1 MNVVFNI
8 NRFINLE
15 KRNIFL
21 SKMQYIYIAS
31 SLAGLYIL
39 SMLLHILT
47 GSNFAEFIYFIA
59 YVVIVGGPCFF
70 EKNIN
75 KHSSIFDFT
84 LPTSTFEDFLSIW
97 IKYVLLIP
105 VSIFLVI
112 LILNLVTGIIPI
124 EAIQEHARDMSF
136 SNFSF
141 NRIHKILAFQSV
153 FMLGYF
159 YFKRYAFA
167 KTSLIILVL
176 FVILVF
182 IGVILGYVF
191 FSGEELHFNGN
202 MEHDKSFSMGYTL
215 GRTMGEAE
223 LRKDLIIN
231 ICDTVTSIIIPVGMW
246 IVSYLK
252 LKETE
257 I

>member
-1 MNVVFNI
+1 MDTVFNI
-8 NRFINLE
+8 NRFVNLE
-15 KRNIFL
+15 KRNISL

-70 EKNIN
+70 EKNIS

-97 IKYVLLIP
+97 IKYVILIP

-112 LILNLVTGIIPI
+112 LILNFVTGIVPI
-124 EAIQEHARDMSF
+124 EALQEHAKDMSF
-136 SNFSF
+136 ADLTLKK
-141 NRIHKILAFQSV
+141 IYKILAFQSI

-159 YFKRYAFA
+159 FFRRYAFA
-167 KTSLIILVL
+167 KTTLIMLML
-176 FVILVF
+176 LVILTF
-182 IGVILGYVF
+182 FGVIIGYLF
-191 FSGEELHFNGN
+191 FKGQEFQFNGN
-202 MEHDKSFSMGYTL
+202 MEHNESFNMGYTL
-215 GRTMGEAE
+215 GRSMGVTEI
-223 LRKDLIIN
+223 KNDLIIS
-231 ICDTVTSIIIPVGMW
+231 ICGTIISIIMPIGAWV
-246 IVSYLK
+246 VSYMK